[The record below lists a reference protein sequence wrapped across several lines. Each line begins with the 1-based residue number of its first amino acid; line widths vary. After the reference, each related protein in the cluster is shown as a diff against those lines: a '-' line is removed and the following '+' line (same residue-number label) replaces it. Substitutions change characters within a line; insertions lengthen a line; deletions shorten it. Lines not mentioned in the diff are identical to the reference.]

1 MSRKFLNAAVHSVLV
16 ASMTFAG
23 VAGHAQQSSSSSS
36 REDEL
41 TTVVITGS
49 RIPVRDTTG
58 SSPIVTVSGET
69 LAEIGTA
76 TIETYLNALPQLSP
90 SLTKTNN
97 NPVGGG
103 AAFLNLRDL
112 GTARGLTLV
121 DGRRLV
127 PGSSGGAVDVSILPS
142 AIVERVELITGGASA
157 VYGADAVSGVV
168 NFLLREEFDG
178 LQLSGQYGASEYSD
192 GLEYNINLLAGA
204 EVLGGKGNVVFAASY
219 TNREPI
225 GQAERDFSQ
234 VASFCSIDG
243 CIPSGSG
250 NTGDGTFSVFNP
262 APSTATA
269 AQKAAQEAATLLTL
283 RNYFI
288 QQGVAPAVA
297 NSQVI
302 IGQRIG
308 FNPDGSLFI
317 AGIPFSGGGV
327 WNYKGPNT
335 SGWNQSDSF
344 LYNFN
349 PVNLIQSPF
358 ERHNLYTNFKVELSD
373 AVELYGNALFST
385 YDSQN
390 TLAESPA
397 GFNVST
403 ATTVTMPAASKTVLS
418 NAGFSTFALSR
429 RTVELGPRTYTSQT
443 EAFQLLSGLRGALPE
458 INGFSWKWDTFAS
471 YGKYENSFTY
481 DGFPHS
487 QRIAAALAGCP
498 AGSPPGPFGSAGTV
512 TQCVSFNPFGAGS
525 ISKAQ
530 REYIQAKGQTDE
542 TDIEQ
547 TNIVASVAGEL
558 FNVRAGAVGFAI
570 GAEYRDLSYRAL
582 PPEAVQTGSLLGGN
596 SAGPVAGGFDVE
608 ELFGELRIPLL
619 ADMAFIDYLG
629 LEGGYRSSEYNTG
642 VNTFKTDTHKFGGE
656 YQPIDG
662 LRFRALQQRAIR
674 APSLGELFST
684 RNEGYPSANPN
695 SDPCDKDNPA
705 RTGPDGAKVLTLC
718 QAQNPAISA
727 TFDQVGSQWRTFSGG
742 NPSLSPE
749 IADSFTAG
757 FVLTPTA
764 DWPAWIQ
771 NFSAS
776 VDYWDIDISNVISS
790 VGFSTSLSRCYSST
804 FNPNFELSNPFCKA
818 INRDPA
824 TAQLTSTGLSGFISQ
839 TNANLADFLAS
850 GVDISMLYQ
859 FDPTR
864 FGNFQFS
871 AQSTWYEN
879 QQFRTLP
886 GNPIGPNAVGTIGN
900 GTPGNTTLPKWKAN
914 ARLSWNNGPLSASF
928 RWQFI
933 GEGVDP
939 SSTEANRFIPGV
951 DAIHYFYLNG
961 NWQVSDAVS
970 LFGGVDNLFDEDP
983 PIYSSGFQYNTDPST
998 YDVIGRY
1005 YYLGARVKF

>member
-1 MSRKFLNAAVHSVLV
+1 MRNKLLDATVRSILFAGL
-16 ASMTFAG
+16 TFA
-23 VAGHAQQSSSSSS
+23 VSASQAQDASSTASA
-36 REDEL
+36 EDEL
-41 TTVVITGS
+41 KTVVVTGS

-69 LAEIGTA
+69 LSEIGTA
-76 TIETYLNALPQLSP
+76 SIETYLNALPQLSP

-97 NPVGGG
+97 NPTAGG

-121 DGRRLV
+121 DGRRIV

-142 AIVERVELITGGASA
+142 GIVERVELITGGASA

-168 NFLLREEFDG
+168 NFLLRDEFDG
-178 LQLSGQYGASEYSD
+178 LQLSGQYGASEYGD

-204 EVLGGKGNVVFAASY
+204 EVMDGRGNVVFAASY
-219 TNREPI
+219 TNREAI
-225 GQAERDFSQ
+225 GQAERPFTE
-234 VASFCSIDG
+234 VASYCDLDG
-243 CIPSGSG
+243 CIPYGSTT
-250 NTGDGTFSVFNP
+250 TGDGTFSI
-262 APSTATA
+262 PSSAN
-269 AQKAAQEAATLLTL
+269 LSVL

-288 QQGVAPAVA
+288 GQGVSAATA
-297 NSQVI
+297 NSQVVV
-302 IGQRIG
+302 GQRLG

-335 SGWNQSDSF
+335 SGWDPADAF

-358 ERHNLYTNFKVELSD
+358 ERHNLYTNFKYEVSD
-373 AVELYGNALFST
+373 NVELYGNALFST

-403 ATTVTMPAASKTVLS
+403 VTTVTMPSAARTVLS
-418 NAGFSTFALSR
+418 SAGLTTIGLAR
-429 RTVELGPRTYTSQT
+429 RTTELGPRTYTSQT
-443 EAFQLLSGLRGALPE
+443 EAFQVLAGLRGSLPE
-458 INGFSWKWDTFAS
+458 INGFSWKWDTYAT

-481 DGFPHS
+481 DGFP
-487 QRIAAALAGCP
+487 QRERINAALAGCP
-498 AGSPPGPFGSAGTV
+498 AGSSPPGPFNSAGV
-512 TQCVSFNPFGAGS
+512 LAPCVPFNPFGAGS
-525 ISKAQ
+525 ISNAQ
-530 REYIQAKGQTDE
+530 REYIQARGQTDE

-558 FNVRAGAVGFAI
+558 FNLPAGAVGFAV
-570 GAEYRDLSYRAL
+570 GAEYRDLAYRSI

-596 SAGPVAGGFDVE
+596 SAGPVAGGFDVQ
-608 ELFGELRIPLL
+608 ELFGEIRIPVL
-619 ADMAFIDYLG
+619 ADIAFIDYLG
-629 LEGGYRSSEYNTG
+629 LEGGYRTSEYNTG
-642 VNTFKTDTHKFGGE
+642 FNTFKTDTYKFGGE
-656 YQPIDG
+656 YQPVEG

-684 RNEGYPSANPN
+684 RSEGYPSANPN

-705 RTGPDGAKVLTLC
+705 RTGADGAKVLALC
-718 QAQNPAISA
+718 QAQNPSITA

-742 NPSLSPE
+742 NPALTPE
-749 IADSFTAG
+749 IADSLTVG
-757 FVLTPTA
+757 FVLTPTS
-764 DWPAWIQ
+764 DWPSWIQ

-776 VDYWDIDISNVISS
+776 VDYWDIDISNVVSS
-790 VGFSTSLSRCYSST
+790 VGFSTSLARCYSST
-804 FNPNFELSNPFCKA
+804 YNPNFEVSNVYCQN
-818 INRDPA
+818 ISRDPA
-824 TAQLTSTGLSGFISQ
+824 TAQLTSAGLAGFISAQ
-839 TNANLADFLAS
+839 NANLADFLAS
-850 GVDISMLYQ
+850 GVDIAMTYQ

-871 AQSTWYEN
+871 AQGTWYEN

-886 GNPIGPNAVGTIGN
+886 GNPIGSNAVGTIGN
-900 GTPGNTTLPKWKAN
+900 GTPGQTTLPKWKAN
-914 ARLSWNNGPLSASF
+914 ARLGWNNGPFSASL

-933 GEGVDP
+933 GDAVDP
-939 SSTEANRFIPGV
+939 TSTAGNRQIPGV
-951 DAIHYFYLNG
+951 DAFHYFYLNG
-961 NWQVSDAVS
+961 NWQINDSVS
-970 LFGGVDNLFDEDP
+970 LFGGVDNLLDKDP